1 MSRAGLIWNP
11 KSHRN
16 KGAGRASLPPGV
28 LDIVPEHPAQLFQDL
43 QRFAS
48 EGIDLVVIDGGDGTV
63 REVISRLPE
72 AFAGRLP
79 RLGVVPNGKTN
90 ALAIDIGVP
99 LGTSLEHLLAAAD
112 ARRPIKRRAC
122 IEIIRRGNPSVE
134 QRGFLF
140 GLGAFVRA
148 TKLAQKNHGLG
159 LFDSTAIAFT
169 IAGAAT
175 QTLLGGPTNPWR
187 RGEAVDVSFTGEGSR
202 DWFLVLASTLKR
214 FPLNLKPFGT
224 PREGLKVLSIEA
236 PARWL
241 ARAVPPLLT
250 GADAP
255 WLKSCGVR
263 RDDLEAFD
271 LSFAGD
277 FVLDGEPGRGGDLTL
292 RKGLEF
298 EFVIP

>member
-1 MSRAGLIWNP
+1 MSRVGLIWNP

-16 KGAGRASLPPGV
+16 KGAGRASPPAGV

-79 RLGVVPNGKTN
+79 RLAVVPNGKTN

-99 LGTSLEHLLAAAD
+99 LGTSLEQLLAAAD
-112 ARRPIKRRAC
+112 DGRPTKPRAC

-148 TKLAQKNHGLG
+148 TELAQQNHGLG
-159 LFDSTAIAFT
+159 LFDGTAIAVT
-169 IAGAAT
+169 IAGAAA
-175 QTLLGGPTNPWR
+175 QTLLGGPANPWR
-187 RGEAVDVSFTGEGSR
+187 RGEVADVSFTGDGPR
-202 DWFLVLASTLKR
+202 HWFLVVASTLKR
-214 FPLNLKPFGT
+214 FPLNLKPFGA
-224 PREGLKVLSIEA
+224 PREGLKVLAIEA
-236 PARWL
+236 PPRRL
-241 ARAVPPLLT
+241 ARAVPTLLT
-250 GADAP
+250 GGDAP
-255 WLKSCGVR
+255 WLASCGVR
-263 RDDLEAFD
+263 RGDLEAFD
-271 LSFAGD
+271 LSWAGD
-277 FVLDGEPGRGGDLTL
+277 FVLDGETGRGGDLTL
-292 RKGLEF
+292 RKGLAF

>member
-1 MSRAGLIWNP
+1 MSRVGLIWNP

-16 KGAGRASLPPGV
+16 KGAGRVSPPAGV
-28 LDIVPEHPAQLFQDL
+28 LDIVPEHPVQLFQDL

-79 RLGVVPNGKTN
+79 RLAVIPNGKTN

-99 LGTSLEHLLAAAD
+99 LKTSLEHLLAAAD
-112 ARRPIKRRAC
+112 AGRPTKRRAC

-148 TKLAQKNHGLG
+148 TKLAQSNHGLG
-159 LFDSTAIAFT
+159 LFDGTAIAVT
-169 IAGAAT
+169 IAGAAA
-175 QTLLGGPTNPWR
+175 QTLLGGPANPWR
-187 RGEAVDVSFTGEGSR
+187 QGEAADVSFTGEGRR
-202 DWFLVLASTLKR
+202 DWFLVVASTLKR
-214 FPLNLKPFGT
+214 FPLNLKPFGA

-236 PARWL
+236 PARGL
-241 ARAVPPLLT
+241 AHAVPTLLT
-250 GADAP
+250 GSVAP
-255 WLKSCGVR
+255 WLADCGVR
-263 RDDLEAFD
+263 RDDVEAFD
-271 LSFAGD
+271 LSWAGD
-277 FVLDGEPGRGGDLTL
+277 FVLDGETGRGGDLTL
-292 RKGLEF
+292 RKGLAF